1 MAHHKSTIKRILTSE
16 KARLVNRHNRS
27 TMRTALKNFQTTLD
41 KDATEASKALPEIM
55 KVVNKSAKKGA
66 IKKATASRKIS
77 RLAKAVHKA
86 LQNT

>member
-1 MAHHKSTIKRILTSE
+1 MAHHKSTIKRIHTAE

-27 TMRTALKNFQTTLD
+27 TMRTALKGFETTLA
-41 KDATEASKALPEIM
+41 KDAAEAAKALPEMM

-66 IKKATASRKIS
+66 IKKATASRKIA
-77 RLAKAVHKA
+77 RLSKAVHKA